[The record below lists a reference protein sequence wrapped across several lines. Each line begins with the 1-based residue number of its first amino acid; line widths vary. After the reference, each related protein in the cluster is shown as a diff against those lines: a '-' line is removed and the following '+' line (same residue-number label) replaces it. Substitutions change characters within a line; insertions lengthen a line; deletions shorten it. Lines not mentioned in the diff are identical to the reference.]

1 MLGGWWVQ
9 FRILGPLEVLEDD
22 GRPLVLGGAKQR
34 ALLAVLLL
42 HAGQVVSADRL
53 LDELWGEEPPET
65 ARNVLQVYVA
75 NLRKVLEPARPKR
88 TASSLLKTQPP
99 GYRLDLGGHGLDL
112 DRFERLVDEGRAGLA
127 AGQASQAATLLRD
140 ALGLWRGP
148 VLGDVAL
155 LGRGQGAVAEL
166 EERRLAALEDRI
178 EADLA
183 LGRHRELI
191 GELEARVAAHPLRER
206 LWAQLMLGLYRSGR
220 QADALAAF
228 QRARDK
234 LVEELGIEPGA
245 ELRELEAQVLAQDAR
260 LVAPRPPLP
269 ELPAPLAE
277 VGPTFVGRAEE
288 LAWLQAGL
296 ERAAAGRGVLRL
308 VEGPPEAGKTRLAA
322 ELARLAQDRH
332 IPIRYAAGPVIA
344 AELAAAH
351 DGVAGPA
358 RVMLLVLD
366 DMHAADP
373 LPLEAI
379 QRLVDM
385 GPPML
390 VVGTYDPDA
399 VSSVQQAALD
409 QLVLAG
415 AAERRSLPA
424 LAIGDVAEIIRR
436 YAADADPA
444 EIRALAD
451 RLTDATPGQVHQA
464 ASAWAMQRAAGRVD
478 TAVAQLPAPQRA
490 AQAAR
495 EELVAGVLELQHAR
509 SQRTAEEPA
518 HAHRLPICP
527 YKGLAAYGPDDAA
540 YFVGRERLVAEM
552 LARLVGAELLAVVGP
567 SGSGKSSLVRA
578 GLLPALAAGTLPG
591 SERWRQLLL
600 TPGDRPAEALDRALA
615 DLPSQGRTLLVV
627 DQLEEL
633 FTVAVAGQRQAF
645 VDRLVEALRSPYADV
660 VAVVTLRSDYY
671 GHCADYPDL
680 AKLVQATTVLV
691 GAMHPEELRRA
702 IEVPAELAGLEVEPG
717 VTEAILADAADQPGA
732 LPLVSTALLALWEH
746 RAGRRLTLAGYAQT
760 GGVRG
765 AVARLADGVYD
776 GFDPDQQAIARAI
789 LLRLTEPGEGG
800 DDVRRRARRSE
811 LGDDEATTK
820 VLSTLVAR
828 RLLIADEHTVEVA
841 HEALLREWPRLR
853 GWLEEDRQGRRL
865 HHQLAEA
872 ANQWVAHDHDPEQL
886 YRGARLAAA
895 LDWAKGHDPDLND
908 SERAFLAASARQH
921 ERQLRRARR
930 TTAVLASLLVVVLVA
945 GALALVQRS
954 TARRNQVIA
963 AARGLAA
970 QATARTGSQS
980 DLAFLLAVEASRS
993 QDSVE
998 TRGGLLTVLGQ
1009 SARLTG
1015 FKQGF
1020 GNDLYAF
1027 GLAPDGSTVAAGSRD
1042 GTLRF
1047 GDLGAGTPRTPPIKA
1062 HGGLFSLTFSRDG
1075 RLLVTAGED
1084 GTARLW
1090 NVARASPVGNPLKH
1104 QGAVRAA
1111 GFSPHDKRLYT
1122 LSDGGLRAWAVPAGI
1137 PIAIP
1142 RFSLGDLPPA
1152 SLAVSPNGRQLA
1164 VGTAWG
1170 PVWLLDTTTGRR
1182 RHTLTSGAGR
1192 VNAVAFSPDGT
1203 QLATGSGE
1211 GDVYLWDPA
1220 SGRQRG
1226 RPLAGHDDVV
1236 SALGF
1241 SPDGR
1246 MLASGGIDGKVLLR
1260 EVGSGE
1266 RTIGPSGVVE
1276 NIGSGW
1282 QLSPPLVGHAGVIN
1296 HIAFT
1301 GQRRLVSA
1309 SSTEVAT
1316 WDLDSAAFGHI
1327 LGDGPAPFYDLAL
1340 SPDDR
1345 KLAAVEFDRVR
1356 LFDLATRRQIGQPVT
1371 TPAGQRPGVAA
1382 FSPDGRLVAASAAGS
1397 EETSAGEPVGPWEIR
1412 LIEAETARQIGRL
1425 PTDSAVI
1432 AALAFSPDGR
1442 LLAADNGDGRV
1453 SIWNLTERRRQ
1464 GNPLP
1469 VDPVP
1474 ESLEAV
1480 AFSPDGRTLAAGSGD
1495 GTIVLFD
1502 PTTGKRLGEP
1512 LAGHVAE
1519 VESLAYSPDGSLLAS
1534 SSPDGTVIVRDAH
1547 SGRPIGE
1554 PLAPGIG
1561 PIARIAFSRDSAVLA
1576 AAGRSG
1582 PIALWDVQTRQL
1594 IGRPLAAHSTG
1605 ALGVALPDRDT
1616 LASAGEDGLIIW
1628 NLHPTVLV
1636 ERACALAGR
1645 NLTRAEWDQ
1654 FLGGGYRPTCAQWPQ
1669 G

>member
-1 MLGGWWVQ
+1 VQ
-9 FRILGPLEVLEDD
+9 FRILGPLEALDD
-22 GRPLVLGGAKQR
+22 AGQPLVLGGAKQR

-42 HAGQVVSADRL
+42 RAGQVVSADRL
-53 LDELWGEEPPET
+53 IDELWGEDPPDT

-75 NLRKVLEPARPKR
+75 NLRKVLEPHRAKR
-88 TASSLLKTQPP
+88 TASALLRTQPP
-99 GYRLDLGGHGLDL
+99 GYLLDPDGHALDL
-112 DRFERLVDEGRAGLA
+112 DRFERLVGEGRAALA
-127 AGQASQAATLLRD
+127 AGQASQATTLLRE

-148 VLGDVAL
+148 ALGDVAL
-155 LGRGQGAVAEL
+155 LGRGRGALAEL
-166 EERRLAALEDRI
+166 EERRLGALEERI
-178 EADLA
+178 QADLA
-183 LGRHRELI
+183 VGRHRELI
-191 GELEARVAAHPLRER
+191 GELEVLVAEYPLRER
-206 LWAQLMLGLYRSGR
+206 LWAQLMLALYRSGR

-228 QRARDK
+228 QRARER

-260 LVAPRPPLP
+260 LAAPRPPLP

-288 LAWLQAGL
+288 LGWLGAGL
-296 ERAAAGRGVLRL
+296 ERAAAGRGVVRL
-308 VEGPPEAGKTRLAA
+308 VEGSAGAGKTRLAA

-332 IPIRYAAGPVIA
+332 IPIRYAAGPAIP
-344 AELAAAH
+344 AELAAEQDAE
-351 DGVAGPA
+351 AGPA
-358 RVMLLVLD
+358 RVALLVLD
-366 DMHAADP
+366 DLHAADP

-379 QRLVDM
+379 QRLVDT
-385 GPPML
+385 GPPVL

-399 VSSVQQAALD
+399 VSPVQQAALD

-424 LAIGDVAEIIRR
+424 LAARDVAAIIRR
-436 YAADADPA
+436 YAADADHA
-444 EIRALAD
+444 EVRALAD
-451 RLTDATPGQVHQA
+451 RLTDATPGQVHQT
-464 ASAWAMQRAAGRVD
+464 ASAWALQRAAGRVD
-478 TAVAQLPAPQRA
+478 TAVAQLPEPQRA
-490 AQAAR
+490 AQDAR
-495 EELVAGVLELQHAR
+495 EELVAGVLDLQHIR
-509 SQRTAEEPA
+509 TQRTAEEPA
-518 HAHRLPICP
+518 QAHRLPLPVCP

-540 YFVGRERLVAEM
+540 YFVGRERLVAEA
-552 LARLVGAELLAVVGP
+552 LARLVDAELLAVVGP

-591 SERWRQLLL
+591 SQRWRQLLL

-633 FTVAVAGQRQAF
+633 FTLAVAGQRQAF
-645 VDRLVEALRSPYADV
+645 VDQLVEALRSPYTDV

-691 GAMHPEELRRA
+691 GAMRPAELGRA
-702 IEVPAELAGLEVEPG
+702 IQVPAELAGLEVEEG
-717 VTEAILADAADQPGA
+717 VTEAILADTGDQPGA

-776 GFDPDQQAIARAI
+776 GFDPHQQAIARAI

-828 RLLIADEHTVEVA
+828 RLLIADEQTVEVA

-853 GWLEEDRQGRRL
+853 GWLEEDREGRRL
-865 HHQLAEA
+865 HRQLTEA
-872 ANQWVAHDHDPEQL
+872 AGQWVAHDRDPEQL

-895 LDWAKGHDPDLND
+895 LDWARGHDPDLNLND
-908 SERAFLAASARQH
+908 SERAFLAASTRQH

-993 QDSVE
+993 QESVE

-1009 SARLTG
+1009 SSRLTG
-1015 FKQGF
+1015 FKQDF

-1027 GLAPDGSTVAAGSRD
+1027 GLAADGSTVAAGSRD

-1062 HGGLFSLTFSRDG
+1062 HGGLFGLTFSRDG
-1075 RLLVTAGED
+1075 RWLVTAGED
-1084 GTARLW
+1084 GRARLW
-1090 NVARASPVGNPLKH
+1090 NVARPAPVGNPFKH
-1104 QGAVRAA
+1104 QDAVRAA
-1111 GFSPHDKRLYT
+1111 GFSPDGKRLYT
-1122 LSDGGLRAWAVPAGI
+1122 LSDGGLRAWAVPAGT
-1137 PIAIP
+1137 PIMTP
-1142 RFSLGDLPPA
+1142 RFSLGEVPPA
-1152 SLAVSPNGRQLA
+1152 SLAVSPDGRQLA

-1170 PVWLLDTTTGRR
+1170 PVWLLDTKTGRR
-1182 RHTLTSGAGR
+1182 RYTLTSGVGR

-1203 QLATGSGE
+1203 LLATGSGE

-1226 RPLAGHDDVV
+1226 RPIAGHDDVV
-1236 SALGF
+1236 STLGF

-1260 EVGSGE
+1260 DVGSGE
-1266 RTIGPSGVVE
+1266 RTVGPGGVVE
-1276 NIGSGW
+1276 MLGSGR
-1282 QLSPPLVGHAGVIN
+1282 QLSPPLVGHAGVVN
-1296 HIAFT
+1296 HVAFT

-1316 WDLDSAAFGHI
+1316 WDLDSAAFGHT
-1327 LGDGPAPFYDLAL
+1327 LRGGPAPFYDLAL
-1340 SPDDR
+1340 SPDGR

-1356 LFDLATRRQIGQPVT
+1356 LFDLASRRQIGQPVT

-1382 FSPDGRLVAASAAGS
+1382 FSPDGQLLAASAAGS
-1397 EETSAGEPVGPWEIR
+1397 EQTSAGEPVGPWEIR
-1412 LIEAETARQIGRL
+1412 LIDAGTARQIGRL
-1425 PTDSAVI
+1425 PTDSPVI
-1432 AALAFSPDGR
+1432 AALAFSPAGR
-1442 LLAADNGDGRV
+1442 LLAADNGDGRL
-1453 SIWNLTERRRQ
+1453 SIWNLAERRRQ

-1495 GTIVLFD
+1495 GTVILFD
-1502 PTTGKRLGEP
+1502 PTTGKQLGDP

-1519 VESLAYSPDGSLLAS
+1519 VESVAYSPDGALLAS

-1547 SGRPIGE
+1547 SRRPIGE

-1561 PIARIAFSRDSAVLA
+1561 PIARIAFSHDGAVLA

-1582 PIALWDVQTRQL
+1582 PIALWDVQAGQL
-1594 IGRPLAAHSTG
+1594 IGRPLAAHFPG
-1605 ALGVALPDRDT
+1605 AWGVALPNRNT
-1616 LASAGEDGLIIW
+1616 LATAGEDGLVIW
-1628 NLHPTVLV
+1628 NLHPSMLA

-1645 NLTRAEWDQ
+1645 NLTKAEWDQ
-1654 FLGGGYRPTCAQWPQ
+1654 FLGGDYRRTCPQWPQ